1 MNQVELSVLNKVCG
15 VLKSL
20 DLKFAIVDSDGN
32 KHGDLNIAEEKKVKR
47 RRSIYPL
54 GELRAY
60 IIPHMNGLM
69 INSTKLI
76 PAGKYAPEV
85 VRGSVSSYATQMW
98 GSGNYKTR
106 VTDDRKHVELTRF
119 DPQVAAFMKNDPVAD
134 LLSGLDDLQAQ
145 PKERVRTFDIEALR
159 YPRSSS

>member
-32 KHGDLNIAEEKKVKR
+32 KHGELSIAEQKKPKR

-60 IIPHMNGLM
+60 IMPHMNGM
-69 INSTKLI
+69 MVNTTKHI

-85 VRGSVSSYATQMW
+85 VRSSISSYATQMW

-106 VTDDRKHVELTRF
+106 DTDDKKYVELVRF
-119 DPQVAAFMKNDPVAD
+119 DPQVAEFMKNDPVAD
-134 LLSGLDDLQAQ
+134 LLSGLDELPE
-145 PKERVRTFDIEALR
+145 PKRNHQLF
-159 YPRSSS
+159 RSL